1 MLMHIVAFVIS
12 LFSAL
17 LSLLQGG
24 CGMMLAGVGM
34 HVSRSFGSIPDRD
47 FASMGAAGVGVLFAS
62 MLALAGGGLAL
73 GRRGSAS
80 VLLLI
85 SAALCGM
92 AFLGSFHD
100 AAIWGTL
107 YIVAAVFAHLG
118 AQGKQGIHQER
129 NPQQSVCKNRGQ
141 TNGRSRTWG
150 ARRSLAQRTDPL
162 MMKR

>member
-62 MLALAGGGLAL
+62 MLALAGG
-73 GRRGSAS
+73 RPGSRPQ
-80 VLLLI
+80 
-85 SAALCGM
+85 GERERP
-92 AFLGSFHD
+92 
-100 AAIWGTL
+100 
-107 YIVAAVFAHLG
+107 FADQRCPVWNGFPGQFSRCSHLG
-118 AQGKQGIHQER
+118 
-129 NPQQSVCKNRGQ
+129 NPVY
-141 TNGRSRTWG
+141 RSG
-150 ARRSLAQRTDPL
+150 SICPSGCAGEAGDSN
-162 MMKR
+162 